1 MNAYLAALGENIAFT
16 RGERG
21 MKAVDLARALGVT
34 KQAVSMW
41 ESGKAAPTLAHLR
54 GIAAICGV
62 TIGFLVDVTV
72 EDAAA

>member
-1 MNAYLAALGENIAFT
+1 MNDWLAAVGENIAFT

-21 MKAVDLARALGVT
+21 MRAVDLARKLGVT

-62 TIGFLVDVTV
+62 TIGFLVDVSV
-72 EDAAA
+72 EDLVA